1 MFFYFSNVIKIFF
14 IVFLEY
20 KLEEVNVLGLNKN
33 CCIYL
38 R

>member
-33 CCIYL
+33 CYIYL